1 MFFSLTQWLIP
12 PAEKSVGKKSDKHHL
27 PLPSWAE
34 RARERLQWRH
44 VRNNWQLFLFLALL
58 AALNVV
64 LFVARACEFRGMR
77 NLCGDSQNYF
87 YMLSRACGRTLLL
100 QSVVVFAAVLRY
112 TITKLRNLG
121 ASRILP
127 LDNNIYIHKVVGVS
141 IFVYSWVHGIMH
153 ICNFCKV
160 SHSVLIWRSVQF
172 SFFFSHK
179 RGSRSIDI
187 RGEERPVLA
196 CRRYCGP

>member
-1 MFFSLTQWLIP
+1 MIP
-12 PAEKSVGKKSDKHHL
+12 PAEKSGGKKSDKHLL

-64 LFVARACEFRGMR
+64 LFVARACEFTGMR
-77 NLCGDSQNYF
+77 NLRGDSQNYF

-160 SHSVLIWRSVQF
+160 SHLVRLWRNVQF
-172 SFFFSHK
+172 RCFFFQ
-179 RGSRSIDI
+179 
-187 RGEERPVLA
+187 P
-196 CRRYCGP
+196 